1 MSQLTAPYAA
11 SASSHIGSPVAA
23 KPSHRSPCCARSF
36 DHQTGPPKKLS
47 APACIPE
54 SHHHAT
60 TPAATRCAGRFCALY
75 AIVRRAGMHPSQ
87 KSNARCRESICVC
100 SYSVEISDENGNC
113 MKPSKFL
120 FRLTN
125 QIRTDQNRRLGKRD
139 RKGNLINRDWNLN
152 HLQPWILQQMQRL
165 RDRARESARTNRLFA
180 LPWELRTRIL
190 QLGRELGAA
199 TLIQRLY
206 RGYSAR
212 SRGVARWAEVP
223 YFSSWDRDDV
233 SQRRAVTKW
242 APVVYLF

>member
-1 MSQLTAPYAA
+1 MQRQL
-11 SASSHIGSPVAA
+11 
-23 KPSHRSPCCARSF
+23 
-36 DHQTGPPKKLS
+36 
-47 APACIPE
+47 
-54 SHHHAT
+54 
-60 TPAATRCAGRFCALY
+60 AATSVRRSLRNRATKARAALGRFARRRGHQKSSRRLPEH
-75 AIVRRAGMHPSQ
+75 RRATRTLRLRLRHGVRADSVHCTRSSVALVCIRARRVTHGVESPS
-87 KSNARCRESICVC
+87 VC
-100 SYSVEISDENGNC
+100 SYSVEISNENGNC

-120 FRLTN
+120 FRLRN
-125 QIRTDQNRRLGKRD
+125 QIRTDQDRRLGKRD
-139 RKGNLINRDWNLN
+139 RKGILINRDWRLN

-199 TLIQRLY
+199 TLIQRSY